1 MGCSSG
7 TVETFAQI
15 VEKTVTAVNAVSDL
29 ATIAS
34 QFLALG
40 EGEGQLGQAQVGAAD
55 PQSVLAQLKKAMAA
69 GLTACNGAF
78 TGAFPSV
85 SPAGSDNGLVWNYTT
100 NPDLNNV
107 VSQIAQN
114 FSNWGITL
122 SAAQVQDMATTMAQ
136 EVASKMGAT
145 STSYGVFSL
154 GMNSQIDWAI
164 AYGTFPQNDDGAQAL
179 VYAFSAA
186 EATNWGEKA
195 AAG

>member
-7 TVETFAQI
+7 SVETFAQI

-29 ATIAS
+29 ATITS
-34 QFLALG
+34 QFIALG
-40 EGEGQLGQAQVGAAD
+40 GEKPLADPLVATVD
-55 PQSVLAQLKKAMAA
+55 PQSVLTQLKSAMAS
-69 GLTACNGAF
+69 GLSACNNAF
-78 TGAFPSV
+78 KGAFPSV

-107 VSQIAQN
+107 VNQIAQN

-122 SAAQVQDMATTMAQ
+122 SAAQIQDMANTMAQ

-145 STSYGVFSL
+145 STSYGIFSL

-179 VYAFSAA
+179 VYAFAAA
-186 EATNWGEKA
+186 EATNWGEKPGA
-195 AAG
+195 D

>member
-7 TVETFAQI
+7 TAETFAQI
-15 VEKTVTAVNAVSDL
+15 VEKTVTAVSAVSDL
-29 ATIAS
+29 VTITS

-40 EGEGQLGQAQVGAAD
+40 ESHEQLSHSFVGADD
-55 PQSVLAQLKKAMAA
+55 PQTVLAQLKSAMAA
-69 GLTACNGAF
+69 GLTACNNAFKGAF
-78 TGAFPSV
+78 ASV
-85 SPAGSDNGLVWNYTT
+85 SPAGTDNGLVWNYTT
-100 NPDLNNV
+100 NPDLANV
-107 VSQIAQN
+107 VNQIAQN

-122 SAAQVQDMATTMAQ
+122 SAAQVQDMANTMAQ

-145 STSYGVFSL
+145 GTSYGVFPI

-186 EATNWGEKA
+186 QATVWGDKSEAA
-195 AAG
+195 